1 MSNRTIDIKIKA
13 TGDSAAVDRTS
24 KSLDTLDKSQ
34 QSANKSG
41 TASKAASLSAG
52 QGFSALGQAASATA
66 SGGIGPLSSALGNLT
81 QQIPALAGAA
91 GPIGLAI
98 GAFTA
103 WAAAI
108 KAVADNADQLQAN
121 IANIQAGNAES
132 ATKRLTQSYKDLT
145 DQLSEASA
153 EINRFFN
160 AESAG
165 DDAIKRAELAKLEL
179 AAAQSRAKLDR
190 SDKFAGPRLE
200 LDIAQK
206 KAAIEDAAAARASA
220 REKQAIAAQMEIER
234 ARMAAA
240 GEQQGALAERA
251 AGLMGQQ
258 QSVTARASEKASAW
272 YRTPGGKEEIWQD
285 AGKELARIATQLES
299 IKNEMAGT
307 IKTQSAAGGNLASL
321 STARDINALSSSTRG
336 TTQQAAS
343 IGYRNT
349 AADINYQQREQINAA
364 RIAAERK
371 RDAITSRRSELQS
384 SSLKEQDDLRSARN
398 FGGSDE
404 QIKKELEEAKKAL
417 EAVREY
423 SRENAATLSKLN
435 AEISKARE
443 AIRNLPRN

>member
-81 QQIPALAGAA
+81 NQIPALAGAA

-98 GAFTA
+98 GAFVA
-103 WAAAI
+103 WHEAI
-108 KAVADNADQLQAN
+108 KAVADAADQVQAN
-121 IANIQAGNAES
+121 ILSINIGNNAS
-132 ATKRLTQSYKDLT
+132 QVKGLISSYKELT

-153 EINRFFN
+153 EINRFYN

-200 LDIAQK
+200 LVIAQK
-206 KAAIEDAAAARASA
+206 KAAIEDAAAARAAA

-240 GEQQGALAERA
+240 VEQQGALGDKADVIN
-251 AGLMGQQ
+251 QQ
-258 QSVTARASEKASAW
+258 IEAVNARALKKSS
-272 YRTPGGKEEIWQD
+272 GLLNFFD
-285 AGKELARIATQLES
+285 APKVLEAAATQVKELTATLRD

-404 QIKKELEEAKKAL
+404 QIKKEREEAKKAI
-417 EAVREY
+417 EAAREY
-423 SRENAATLSKLN
+423 FRESAATLSKLN

-443 AIRNLPRN
+443 TIRNLPRN